1 MVETSGLSPRP
12 TLPPMDPTARPGGDE
27 QRPSQRS
34 EPAAAPKVDETRES
48 RPRPADAPSDEIQR
62 VSEFIPDGVDQRP
75 DGVDQRLESQ
85 VTESLVN
92 RVRGFAEFQHAAAG
106 VGRAA
111 ALVQTVEQ
119 ASDAVSTQLKRI
131 AAAIK
136 EAADPKVDNRQR
148 GSLHERI
155 SKARHEIN
163 DISRNAQFAGVNVL
177 DNRGEPGGKVTRQA
191 RPEHAPAPAPES
203 KSEARPPKPVEDR
216 PPPRRTSSLSTADL
230 DIDDIDIDNDDNL
243 RDAADR
249 VKKASERVDKGR
261 ARLSEARSE
270 LANNVSALKDSIGS
284 RLSDSASAR
293 RRVEEVAEVIR
304 SQPSSAA
311 LATRNASPVGVL
323 NLLVG

>member
-62 VSEFIPDGVDQRP
+62 VSEFIP

-177 DNRGEPGGKVTRQA
+177 DNRGEPSGEVKRPA
-191 RPEHAPAPAPES
+191 RPAPALES

-249 VKKASERVDKGR
+249 VKKASEKVDKGR
-261 ARLSEARSE
+261 ARLGEARSE
-270 LANNVSALKDSIGS
+270 LANNVSALKDSIDS

>member
-1 MVETSGLSPRP
+1 
-12 TLPPMDPTARPGGDE
+12 MDPTARPGGDE
-27 QRPSQRS
+27 QRPSQHS
-34 EPAAAPKVDETRES
+34 EPAAAPDIAETRES
-48 RPRPADAPSDEIQR
+48 RPRPADAPSDETQR
-62 VSEFIPDGVDQRP
+62 ISEFIPDGVDR
-75 DGVDQRLESQ
+75 RLESQ
-85 VTESLVN
+85 GSQFVVN
-92 RVRGFAEFQHAAAG
+92 RVRGFAEFQHAAKG

-111 ALVQTVEQ
+111 ALVQTVDK

-136 EAADPKVDNRQR
+136 EAADPKIDNRQR

-163 DISRNAQFAGVNVL
+163 DITRNAQFAGVNVL
-177 DNRGEPGGKVTRQA
+177 DNRGEPSGEAKKPA
-191 RPEHAPAPAPES
+191 RPEPE
-203 KSEARPPKPVEDR
+203 SEARPPKPVEDR
-216 PPPRRTSSLSTADL
+216 PRPRPTSSLNSADL

-270 LANNVSALKDSIGS
+270 LANNVSALKDSIDS
-284 RLSDSASAR
+284 RLSDTASAH

-304 SQPSSAA
+304 SQPGSAA